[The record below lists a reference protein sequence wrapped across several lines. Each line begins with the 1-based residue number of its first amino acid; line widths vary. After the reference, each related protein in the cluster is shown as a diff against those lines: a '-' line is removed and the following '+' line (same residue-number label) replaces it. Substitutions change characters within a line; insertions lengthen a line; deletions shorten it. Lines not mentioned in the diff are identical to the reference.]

1 MAVQRILGGAVLAV
15 VLELM
20 VVTVQAEDLK
30 EIVLLEAFLTGEAV
44 ELARILVN
52 LYLLEHMVLGG
63 WC

>member
-1 MAVQRILGGAVLAV
+1 M